1 MMLGICV
8 VYLVSEIE
16 GYDLLTLSLEQI
28 KRRTSEPYRV
38 YGCCPNN
45 DAKTVELM
53 HRYNVEIL
61 AAPERHAD
69 ISQEHSR
76 SLDVLTDRA
85 VEDGCTHIATFDM
98 DSWPVITGWDRMYA
112 DAIGDA
118 FPLVSIVRTEM
129 GDNFP
134 FAAFTM
140 FGRDF
145 WRTGASSFST
155 KQRAQFDEIA
165 SDLSSRPGETGSGV
179 LAQLHRDR
187 QSFLRLERSNHWN
200 FHPIIA
206 GLYDNTIFHL
216 GAGSR
221 KARFVTDDAS
231 YAIGKSA
238 IRRAFG
244 DAANQRAREF
254 TVEQLLL
261 NHDEFIRELAGGNLR
276 PLRPLQTDP
285 RALPKR
291 LAAAPP
297 GEREAWPQL

>member
-1 MMLGICV
+1 MLGICV
-8 VYLVSEIE
+8 VYLVSEVE

-28 KRRTSEPYRV
+28 NRHTLEPYRV

-45 DAKTVELM
+45 DAKTLELM
-53 HRYNVEIL
+53 HRHNVEIL
-61 AAPERHAD
+61 PAPERHAD

-76 SLDVLTDRA
+76 ALDLLTDKA
-85 VEDGCTHIATFDM
+85 VKDGCTHVATFDM
-98 DSWPVITGWDRMYA
+98 DSWPVFTGWDRMYA
-112 DAIGDA
+112 NAIGDVN

-129 GDNFP
+129 SDNFP

-145 WRTGASSFST
+145 WCAGGSSFST

-165 SDLSSRPGETGSGV
+165 ADLSSRPGETGSGI
-179 LAQLHRDR
+179 LAHLHRNQ

-221 KARFVTDDAS
+221 KARFMTDDAS
-231 YAIGKSA
+231 YTIGKSA
-238 IRRAFG
+238 IRRAYG

-254 TVEQLLL
+254 TIEQLLL
-261 NHDEFIRELAGGNLR
+261 NHDEFVLELAGGGLH
-276 PLRPLQTDP
+276 PLRPLPTDP
-285 RALPKR
+285 QALPKQ
-291 LAAAPP
+291 LTAKPLN
-297 GEREAWPQL
+297 ERTIWSPL